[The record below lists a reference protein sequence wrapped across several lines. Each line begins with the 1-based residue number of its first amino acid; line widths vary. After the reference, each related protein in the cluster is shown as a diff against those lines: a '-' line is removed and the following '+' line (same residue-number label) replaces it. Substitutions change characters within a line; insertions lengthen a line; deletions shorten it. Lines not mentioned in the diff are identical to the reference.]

1 MIVYD
6 IFEICMNLVG
16 QLSTIRQKI
25 AVIPRAVMA
34 LVFIGLV
41 SACASPGPG
50 HAPQEPFDPYETQ
63 NRKFHDFN
71 RSLDKAIIR
80 PAGRGYSS
88 FLPDDIETVI
98 GRFAFNL
105 SLPGAIVNNFLQ
117 GNGRGATADTY
128 RFLVNSTVGLGGFFD
143 PATEMGLPE
152 ATDADFGQTLYVW
165 GVREGAYIELPVL
178 GPATE
183 RATAGKVVDLFTNP
197 LSYALDSPEN
207 YYGTAASVSSRLSDR
222 GRYSDT
228 IDSILYE
235 SADSYAQ
242 ARSLYLQN
250 RRFKLG
256 GDTGDSGAYLDPYD
270 DPYGADPDSV
280 PYEDPY
286 DE

>member
-6 IFEICMNLVG
+6 LFENCMNLVG
-16 QLSTIRQKI
+16 QLSAIRQKI
-25 AVIPRAVMA
+25 AVIPRACLAMGLMV
-34 LVFIGLV
+34 LV

-50 HAPQEPFDPYETQ
+50 HAPQQPFDPYETQ
-63 NRKFHDFN
+63 NRKFHEFN
-71 RSLDKAIIR
+71 RSLDKAVIR
-80 PAGRGYSS
+80 PAGREYSN

-105 SLPGAIVNNFLQ
+105 SLPGAIVNNILQ
-117 GNGRGATADTY
+117 GNGKGATADTY

-143 PATEMGLPE
+143 PATEMGMPE
-152 ATDADFGQTLYVW
+152 ATDADFGETLYVW
-165 GVREGAYIELPVL
+165 GVREGAYIELPLL

-197 LSYALDSPEN
+197 LSYTLESPEN
-207 YYGTAASVSSRLSDR
+207 YYGTVASVSARLSDR

-235 SADSYAQ
+235 SSDSYAQ

-256 GDTGDSGAYLDPYD
+256 GDNGGSGAYLDPYD
-270 DPYGADPDSV
+270 DPYGVDPDSV